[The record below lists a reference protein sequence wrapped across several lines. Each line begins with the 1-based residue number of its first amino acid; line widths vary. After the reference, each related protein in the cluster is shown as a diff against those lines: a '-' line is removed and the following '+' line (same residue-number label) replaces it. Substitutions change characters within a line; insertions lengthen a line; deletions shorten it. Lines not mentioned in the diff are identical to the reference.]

1 MFFGNNKALESEIER
16 LKSKIGEL
24 ESENSRLRGELELT
38 KGELKNQT
46 KAQENSKDREIV
58 DVLIKAYEDG
68 VKYLQEVM
76 VGNVEQ
82 IDTAFDINNKTTNRI
97 ENLKAESSK
106 VEQAIQDIGKETEN
120 LEMGATTLNESVVSI
135 GEIISLIKDISDQTN
150 LLALN
155 AAIEAARAGEHG
167 RGFAVVADE
176 VRKLAERTQKATT
189 EVEVNISQLKQNS
202 VEILS
207 IKDKF
212 RESSDEIQ
220 NTLDRFFE
228 ELNYIISNSE
238 KIGNITENIRSET
251 NVANGKV
258 DHIIFK
264 LLGYKKFLYNEDNDI
279 IDENHCRFGKWFA
292 TVKNSIDP
300 KIVSFVAD
308 HHKNVH
314 QGIKEAIK
322 LWENGDADKAIE
334 RLKSVENSSDVA
346 FKELY
351 AEFVK
356 IRK

>member
-1 MFFGNNKALESEIER
+1 MFFSNKALNNEIER
-16 LKSKIGEL
+16 LKAKISEL
-24 ESENSRLRGELELT
+24 EDENAKLRGELELS
-38 KGELKNQT
+38 KSDLEKD
-46 KAQENSKDREIV
+46 KKDQENNKDREIV
-58 DVLIKAYEDG
+58 DILIKAYEDG
-68 VKYLQEVM
+68 VVYLQEIM
-76 VGNVEQ
+76 EGNVEQ
-82 IDTAFDINNKTTNRI
+82 LATASDLNKRTANRINN
-97 ENLKAESSK
+97 LKEESTK
-106 VEQAIQDIGKETEN
+106 VERSIQDIGKESEN
-120 LEMGATTLNESVVSI
+120 LEVGANTLNDSVAGIS
-135 GEIISLIKDISDQTN
+135 EIIALIKDISDQTN

-212 RESSDEIQ
+212 RESSEEIQ
-220 NTLDRFFE
+220 KILEKFFE
-228 ELNYIISNSE
+228 ELNFVISNSE
-238 KIGNITENIRSET
+238 NINNITKNIENEI
-251 NVANGKV
+251 NVANGKI
-258 DHIIFK
+258 DHILFK
-264 LLGYKKFLYNEDNDI
+264 LLGYKNFLYNIKSEL

-300 KIVSFVAD
+300 KVVSFVAD

-314 QGIKEAIK
+314 QGIKEAIG
-322 LWENGDADKAIE
+322 LWENGDVDKAIE

-351 AEFVK
+351 AEFL
-356 IRK
+356 RKRK